1 MKTKAGGMA
10 GKKKGRMAG
19 KTKFILKAIFH
30 LWKHP
35 QLYEAYRTSGA
46 GALIFLLLIGLGL
59 SFSLTSLVQAACGR
73 FPAVPVII
81 PLGLEN
87 YFFWQALLL
96 IPWVIISWLV
106 VSLMARVMLML
117 LTDKQVS
124 LRQILAYYGLSFSV
138 FLFWLWLPHLLTAI
152 LYLLG
157 MSQKEWVDLLSNP
170 GWFQTLYLIFL
181 ILAAGGGW
189 LALTVSL
196 VKRKWTSY
204 WASILVAGLSYLLW
218 LALVFVILR

>member
-1 MKTKAGGMA
+1 MNGN
-10 GKKKGRMAG
+10 KKRSMAG
-19 KTKFILKAIFH
+19 KTKFIFKAILH

-35 QLYEAYRTSGA
+35 QLYEAYRTSGV
-46 GALIFLLLIGLGL
+46 GTLVLLLLAGLGL
-59 SFSLTSLVQAACGR
+59 AFSLTSLIQAACGC

-87 YFFWQALLL
+87 YFFWQALFLL
-96 IPWVIISWLV
+96 PWLIASWLV
-106 VSLMARVMLML
+106 ISLMARIMLKL
-117 LTDKQVS
+117 LTNKQVS
-124 LRQILAYYGLSFSV
+124 LGQILAYYGLSFSV

-181 ILAAGGGW
+181 GLAVGGGW

-196 VKRKWTSY
+196 VKRKWTSN
-204 WASILVAGLSYLLW
+204 WASILVAGLSYWLW
-218 LALVFVILR
+218 LVLVFVLLR